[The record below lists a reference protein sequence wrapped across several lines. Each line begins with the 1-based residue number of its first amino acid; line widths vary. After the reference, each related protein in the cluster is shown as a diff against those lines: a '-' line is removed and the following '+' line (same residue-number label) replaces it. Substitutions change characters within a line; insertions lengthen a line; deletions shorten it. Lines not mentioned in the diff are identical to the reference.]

1 MKAQYEILQTK
12 PFFLGKNPLRLHL
25 KRFSWLELTLAACSV
40 GIPGNWANGRK
51 FARVPSH
58 SSFHFLPQ
66 AVVRVYGSRLFSEGL

>member
-1 MKAQYEILQTK
+1 MKAQYEILQPK

-40 GIPGNWANGRK
+40 GNPRNWGNGRK

-58 SSFHFLPQ
+58 SNFSFLPL
-66 AVVRVYGSRLFSEGL
+66 AVARGYGSCLFSADL